1 MDYAFTDAMV
11 STGWLAARLTAPDIR
26 VVDAAYFVPGGTEP
40 ARKQYAEG
48 HIPGAAFFDINDIAD
63 PKGTKDHA
71 FPPAD
76 IFAAK
81 VGALGIGN
89 GHHVIAYDHMG
100 GACAA
105 ARVWWM
111 FRYFGHESVSVL
123 DGGLGKWKAEGR
135 PLSVDKPTYQWTAFK
150 CAEGSLSVRRR
161 EAMKANI
168 DKREW
173 QTVDARA
180 AGRFMG
186 TEPEPRPGLRSGHIP
201 GARSLPFAQL
211 FHPAS
216 QTLKGPAALK
226 AAFDA
231 AGVDLT
237 KPITTSC
244 GSGVTACT
252 VALGAYMLG
261 KRDVAIYDGSWLE
274 WGADPALPLETGPA
288 PQK

>member
-11 STGWLAARLTAPDIR
+11 STGWLAARLAAPDIR
-26 VVDAAYFVPGGTEP
+26 IVDASYFVPGGIDP
-40 ARKQYAEG
+40 ARKQYNEG
-48 HIPGAAFFDINDIAD
+48 HVPGAAFFDINDIAD
-63 PKGTKDHA
+63 PAGKKDHT
-71 FPPAD
+71 FPTPE

-89 GHHVIAYDHMG
+89 EHHVIAYDHMG

-111 FRYFGHESVSVL
+111 FRYFGHEAVSVM

-135 PLSVDKPTYQWTAFK
+135 ALSTDAPTYPSTTFT
-150 CAEGSLSVRRR
+150 CADGKLTVRRR
-161 EAMKANI
+161 DAMKANI
-168 DKREW
+168 DKRDW
-173 QTVDARA
+173 QTLDARSG
-180 AGRFMG
+180 GRFTG

-211 FHPAS
+211 FHAGT
-216 QTLKGPAALK
+216 QTLKGAAALK
-226 AAFDA
+226 AAFDK
-231 AGVDLT
+231 AGVDLS

-274 WGADPALPLETGPA
+274 WGADASLPLETGPA
-288 PQK
+288 VQK